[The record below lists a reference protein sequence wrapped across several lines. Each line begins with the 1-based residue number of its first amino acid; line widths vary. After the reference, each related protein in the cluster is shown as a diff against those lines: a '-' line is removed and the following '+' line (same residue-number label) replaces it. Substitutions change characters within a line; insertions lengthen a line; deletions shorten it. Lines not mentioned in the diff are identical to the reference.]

1 VTAARGKGEGGPP
14 KGSDEARANV
24 TALEREVAE
33 AEKHVLRTNEALRE
47 ANAQLVVSSIRA
59 HSDVETCAKKLKAVS
74 RAAEHDALT
83 ELPNRML
90 LRDRFEQSIVHA
102 RRDDTL
108 LALLFLDVD
117 NFKEIND
124 TLGHTVG
131 DEVLRRAARSLVF
144 TVRAGDTVSRHGG
157 DEFLILLAGVSKA
170 SDAAIVARKV
180 AAALYAAAPSID
192 PRLTASI
199 GISIYPRDGNDADTL
214 IQRADAAMYLAKK
227 HGPGGFAFHGEE
239 STSDPRESL
248 TILRQQR

>member
-1 VTAARGKGEGGPP
+1 VTAARGKGEGETP
-14 KGSDEARANV
+14 KGAHESPANG
-24 TALEREVAE
+24 TALEREEAE
-33 AEKHVLRTNEALRE
+33 AEGRVLRTNEALRE
-47 ANAQLVVSSIRA
+47 ANAQLVVSSLRA
-59 HSDVETCAKKLKAVS
+59 HSDAETCEEKLKAAS
-74 RAAEHDALT
+74 HTAKHDALT

-90 LRDRFEQSIVHA
+90 LRDRFEQAIVHA
-102 RRDDTL
+102 RRNGTL

-131 DEVLRRAARSLVF
+131 DEVLRRAARSLVS

-170 SDAAIVARKV
+170 SDAGIVARKV
-180 AAALYAAAPSID
+180 AAGLYLAAPSID

-199 GISIYPRDGNDADTL
+199 GISIYPRDGDDVDTL

-227 HGPGGFAFHGEE
+227 QGPGGFAFHGEE